1 MQQFVSLPT
10 INIPTSNSVPVHNG
24 SFVPA
29 REGSALVPR
38 DVYTLGDTAA
48 MTLLTLTCAVS
59 LIDDRLI
66 LLIDNPA
73 PTHYTQSP
81 PTLLGDVLYEGIPPG
96 KRFLQASYM
105 IH

>member
-29 REGSALVPR
+29 RGGSALVPR

-48 MTLLTLTCAVS
+48 LTLLTLTCAVS
-59 LIDDRLI
+59 L
-66 LLIDNPA
+66 LIDNPA
-73 PTHYTQSP
+73 PTQSTHSP
-81 PTLLGDVLYEGIPPG
+81 PTLVGDVLYEGIPPC
-96 KRFLQASYM
+96 KRFLQAT
-105 IH
+105 